1 MNYERIYDTL
11 TSKDSQ
17 SEYTEEHHIIPK
29 CMGGT
34 DDKGNLV
41 KLTAREHYIAHK
53 LLTKIYP
60 DNLSLFHAH
69 SMMTVGRTVTSLQYE
84 DAKKSR
90 SKAMELD
97 NPVHKIPREKV
108 MNNIRN
114 MARMNRGDNNIMR
127 RSEELR
133 EYHSNRMK
141 KDNPMTKYPEKNRT
155 AKPVVVTYEDGTQE
169 HYSYAKKF
177 SETKNV
183 PYSTVKLIMRKKLGS
198 KKHKIV
204 SIIQK
209 G

>member
-90 SKAMELD
+90 SKAMNLD
-97 NPVHKIPREKV
+97 NPVHKMSREHV
-108 MNNIRN
+108 IENIRN
-114 MARMNRGDNNIMR
+114 LAHKNKGDNNIMR
-127 RSEELR
+127 RSSELR
-133 EYHSNRMK
+133 EYHSQRMK
-141 KDNPMTKYPEKNRT
+141 KDNPMTKYPERNRT
-155 AKPVVVTYEDGTQE
+155 AKPIEVLYEDGTIE
-169 HYSYAKKF
+169 NYEYAKAL
-177 SETKNV
+177 SIERNI
-183 PYSTVKLIMRKKLGS
+183 PYPTVKWMLREGKGS
-198 KKHKIV
+198 AKHKIRT
-204 SIIQK
+204 IKQR
-209 G
+209 